1 MNAAEFQVLHEHTP
15 NPDYTLTEHVRTIK
29 IERTHD
35 WLNGFYLHVSGPR
48 AEELLPQLY
57 ENTYTVNNLQP
68 TPITIRVGERFAA
81 GYHTSINAKPQFPSM
96 QQEDMSVFSPH
107 GVDYAGVTCIPLVL
121 NAYGS
126 DLGPGF
132 PVVATIFMP
141 LTFTFAWSEDI
152 ATALREHE
160 LTLKVVVEECGYL
173 PAIPRGDHGSRLHHK
188 QVPVFEYG
196 EERTYLLNLTEGRMI
211 LV

>member
-1 MNAAEFQVLHEHTP
+1 MSAAFQIVHQHTP
-15 NPDYTLTEHVRTIK
+15 NPDYTLTEHDRRIQIVK
-29 IERTHD
+29 THD

-81 GYHTSINAKPQFPSM
+81 GYHTSRNAKPQFPSM
-96 QQEDMSVFSPH
+96 QQEDIFLFEPH
-107 GVDYAGVTCIPLVL
+107 DVDYTGVTCIPLVL

-132 PVVATIFMP
+132 PVVAVMFMTLT
-141 LTFTFAWSEDI
+141 LTFYWSEDI
-152 ATALREHE
+152 AAALREHE
-160 LTLKVVVEECGYL
+160 LTLKIVVEECGYL
-173 PAIPRGDHGSRLHHK
+173 ESIQRSEHACREHRK
-188 QVPVFEYG
+188 QVPVLDDDG
-196 EERTYLLNLTEGRMI
+196 EMTRTLRLIEGVMV
-211 LV
+211 LE